1 MNNTI
6 KNVLIFSLGAAAGS
20 LVAWRVTKTK
30 YEQYAQ
36 DEIDAYKAY
45 VKNKN
50 NEKPTEDTVVEN
62 VEETGTP
69 VDAVESLVPKDIL
82 DAYRS
87 GDYKKE
93 DYKTVKEPYVIS
105 PEEYGTLDGYECVSL
120 THYADGV
127 LTDDHDNVI
136 ENPDDI
142 VGDDYASHFGE
153 YEDDSVFIRN
163 EDERRDYEI
172 LRDLNAFADYMAN
185 VDYPDSEE

>member
-36 DEIDAYKAY
+36 NEIDAYKAY
-45 VKNKN
+45 VKNKDS
-50 NEKPTEDTVVEN
+50 EKPAETVIEN
-62 VEETGTP
+62 VEEP
-69 VDAVESLVPKDIL
+69 KNEPNEIESLVPKDIL

-87 GDYKKE
+87 GEYKKE
-93 DYKTVKEPYVIS
+93 DYNKVKEPYVIS

-153 YEDDSVFIRN
+153 FEDDSVFIRN

-172 LRDLNAFADYMAN
+172 LRDLNAFEDYMSN
-185 VDYPDSEE
+185 VDYPDSED